1 MCGIAGFLS
10 FDKTEFASDV
20 QGLNAAI
27 TKLNL
32 RGPDFQGYSLYNEKL
47 GFAHARLSII
57 DTSDASNQPM
67 SAYNNSLH
75 LIFNGEIY
83 NYRELRDGLITK
95 FGEQFQTQ
103 SDTEVILRMYKHYG
117 VECVSHFN
125 GFFAFAIYDEA
136 SDQVF
141 IARDRMGIKPLFFA
155 QKAKQFYF
163 ASELKAL
170 LEFNI
175 PRQID
180 FVSLQQYFQFN
191 YIPQPN
197 SILQGVKKL
206 APGAYL
212 LISNKGEIT
221 QKSYYKIPFQKKY
234 SNLSYT
240 EAQVELKRILELSVQ
255 RRLVSDVP
263 LGSFLSGGIDS
274 SVIATLAA
282 RHQTNLNTFSIGFT
296 DNPYFDETKYANLVA
311 KRIKSNHTVFS
322 LSNQDLYD
330 NLHNIL
336 DYIDEPFA
344 DSSAIPVYILSR
356 KTREKVTVALSGD
369 GADEMFGG
377 YNKHMAEFKML
388 EGGFA
393 SAAVKAGLPLWKL
406 LPKSRHSKFSNLF
419 RQLERYAEGAK
430 MEAKERYWRWC
441 SFTPESYPKDLIKFD
456 LNTLS
461 NTYESRKQEILQHF
475 TSTKDINETL
485 RSDMD
490 LVLVNDMLT
499 KVDLMSMANSLEVR
513 VPFLDHE
520 LVNFAFQLP
529 GHYKVS
535 HQGRKRILKDAFRN
549 ELPSELYTRNK
560 MGFEVPLLQWFR
572 SDLKALILDDLLADN
587 FIVEQNLFNLSA
599 VQNLKRTL
607 FSNNPG
613 EVHAQIW
620 ALIVFQVWYKKYIM

>member
-10 FDKTEFASDV
+10 FDKAEFASDASR
-20 QGLNAAI
+20 LATAI

-32 RGPDFQGYSLYNEKL
+32 RGPDFQSHNLYNEKL

-57 DTSDASNQPM
+57 DTSLAANQPM
-67 SAYNNSLH
+67 SAYNNKLH

-83 NYRELRDGLITK
+83 NYKELRENLVTK
-95 FGEQFQTQ
+95 QDEHFTTQ

-117 VECVSHFN
+117 VECLKHFN
-125 GFFAFAIYDEA
+125 GFFAFAIYDETKEE
-136 SDQVF
+136 VF

-155 QKAKQFYF
+155 QTEKQFYF
-163 ASELKAL
+163 ASEMKAL

-175 PRQID
+175 PREID
-180 FVSLQQYFQFN
+180 LVSLQQYFQFN

-197 SILQGVKKL
+197 SILKGVKKL
-206 APGAYL
+206 SPGSYL
-212 LISNKGEIT
+212 IISSKGEVS
-221 QKSYYKIPFQKKY
+221 QKAYYEIPLVKEY
-234 SNLSYT
+234 SKLNY
-240 EAQVELKRILELSVQ
+240 EDAQTELKKLLELSVQ
-255 RRLVSDVP
+255 RRLVADVP

-274 SVIATLAA
+274 SIIATLAA
-282 RHQTNLNTFSIGFT
+282 RHQANLNTFSIGFT
-296 DNPYFDETKYANLVA
+296 DNPYFDETEFANLVA

-322 LSNQDLYD
+322 LSNQDLYE

-344 DSSAIPVYILSR
+344 DSSAIPVYILSK

-388 EGGFA
+388 EGGLA
-393 SAAVKAGLPLWKL
+393 SNAVKLGLPIWKM
-406 LPKSRHSKFSNLF
+406 LPKSRHSKMANLF
-419 RQLERYAEGAK
+419 RQLERYGEGAK

-441 SFTPESYPKDLIKFD
+441 SFTPEYYPNELIKAD
-456 LNTLS
+456 LSLIS
-461 NTYESRKQEILQHF
+461 GIYENRKADILKHF
-475 TSTKDINETL
+475 TPAKDINESL
-485 RSDMD
+485 RTDMD

-529 GHYKVS
+529 GAYKVS
-535 HQGRKRILKDAFRN
+535 KQGRKRILKDAFRK
-549 ELPSELYTRNK
+549 ELPIELYNRNK

-572 SDLKALILDDLLADN
+572 TDLKSLIFDELLEDKFILD
-587 FIVEQNLFNLSA
+587 QNIFNLEI
-599 VQNLKRTL
+599 VQNLKKAL

-620 ALIVFQVWYKKYIM
+620 ALIVFQVWYKKYMQ